1 MRLGRLGF
9 RIVETMTGSH
19 EFEDG
24 RGPKG
29 SHPFSF
35 EARWGTANL
44 GEWLKPS
51 SGKFLVADLEGTVTA
66 GGLGRNLPMT
76 GRVELRYFKDRKIR
90 YVFDFQNGNKA
101 YRFTGEKVNIRPWNL
116 PVSHTTC
123 FGVVTE
129 KESGRLISRSVTH
142 FRLRTIPR
150 FLGSLRFYRSA

>member
-1 MRLGRLGF
+1 MTLARLGF

-19 EFEDG
+19 EFEEG

-35 EARWGTANL
+35 EGRWGTSDL
-44 GEWLKPS
+44 SEWLKPS

-66 GGLGRNLPMT
+66 GGLCRNAPIK

-90 YVFDFQNGNKA
+90 YVFEFRVNGKA
-101 YRFTGEKVNIRPWNL
+101 YRFVGEKVNIRPWNL

-123 FGVVTE
+123 YGVLTE
-129 KESGRLISRSVTH
+129 KTTGRLVSRSVTH
-142 FRLRTIPR
+142 FRLRTIPA
-150 FLGSLRFYRSA
+150 FLGSLRFHRAA